1 MEINVLWKNGLHQS
15 APIRQFKHC
24 IADSSPRISCRFCK
38 FSLLHLHHQE
48 IHNLFSSLQFVGSF
62 GFRPFG
68 IGVSA
73 YTKKRP
79 SMKSLPALL
88 APLLFDS
95 PCNLTERNKTGQKNG
110 PLKLSMLDK
119 YSVTAYNQVIKAYI
133 TPFVSKLSPEEVN
146 EYLGE
151 LIKTHTDYTHLIED
165 ELFKIQDLGQMLFGN
180 ALQQK
185 CIRILLNKSLFSKPV
200 EDLAR
205 LMNELQGKIVPIPTG
220 TPVRPRR
227 VARKKTSPLENHDST
242 TGDSACAT
250 SDAQDQDQ
258 DQFVRSSTPF
268 PTTDEERLNKY
279 DDNWYL
285 GESPRFTGRKFSSLE
300 DDSELEISTDQDQ
313 SGSRQAVTRLHRML
327 QDTDDR
333 LERLQSEVAPSR
345 FRKILEVESDID
357 SSDDEVK
364 AWLPKETTLPSK
376 DAEIPKVVAQDVMA
390 QIEKC
395 ITFPFGKLDPK
406 VLMNE
411 KQPDPRF
418 DEAVVRMLTPKVV
431 ENLRI
436 RLGLAP
442 GLKAHL
448 ELEVARLQ
456 LGAALF
462 HHSTIKCDR
471 GCEGND
477 DESDLT
483 SEDSDDDDD
492 NASTTSWDDSISEP
506 SSAGHR
512 SDSSSESSSDNE
524 DGLPDLEQ
532 SGADQHYDP
541 SIPQM
546 PRILSDSSEDDES
559 MPDLLEESLSRL
571 HMDHHHFNASGGV
584 GESANSSF
592 FNFGGSDEHNSIRQ
606 YVQQMVQEPFDH
618 STDSETD
625 DEATLPELL

>member
-1 MEINVLWKNGLHQS
+1 MEINVLWENGLHQF

-24 IADSSPRISCRFCK
+24 IADKSPRISCRFCK

-250 SDAQDQDQ
+250 SDASPPDQDQ

-364 AWLPKETTLPSK
+364 AWLPKETTLPTK
-376 DAEIPKVVAQDVMA
+376 DSEIPNKVVAQDVMA

-431 ENLRI
+431 ENLRLK
-436 RLGLAP
+436 LGLAP

-483 SEDSDDDDD
+483 SEDSDEDDD

-506 SSAGHR
+506 SSGGSHR
-512 SDSSSESSSDNE
+512 PDSSSESSSSDNE

-532 SGADQHYDP
+532 PDQHYDP
-541 SIPQM
+541 SVPPM

-571 HMDHHHFNASGGV
+571 HFNASG

-625 DEATLPELL
+625 DEAAALPELL